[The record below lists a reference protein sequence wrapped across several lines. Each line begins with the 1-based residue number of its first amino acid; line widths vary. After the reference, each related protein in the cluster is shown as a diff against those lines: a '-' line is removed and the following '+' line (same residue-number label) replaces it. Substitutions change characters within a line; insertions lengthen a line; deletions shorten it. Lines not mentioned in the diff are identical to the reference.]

1 MKRQKDIKKIVDHY
15 GESQL
20 NMVIEELC
28 DLAKEICKNRRGIGD
43 GSKILFEIADVIVAL
58 ETLMEI
64 YNFKEAD
71 IDDLVDYKIS
81 KIMEKAGI

>member
-15 GESQL
+15 GQSQL

-64 YNFKEAD
+64 YNFKETD

>member
-15 GESQL
+15 GASQL
-20 NMVIEELC
+20 NVVIEELC

-43 GSKILFEIADVIVAL
+43 GSKILFEIADVIISL

-71 IDDLVDYKIS
+71 IEDLVDYKID